1 MLKPKAKLGVG
12 DWDVISSIADAIQA
26 SIELYVII
34 VHFDPSQLTLTR
46 FLHGF
51 ALPGQWNQV
60 MSVLCCCRCRVEH
73 RTWCQQRLDEMNI
86 KVGWHHTFCS
96 ASTTAFPRAR
106 IINRTTYIIP
116 TILKNSNDGHKDR
129 NCADQRCAR
138 ASDSENTSSA
148 SGARSVGA
156 GGSGGGKRGGGK
168 SGKAGKNRG
177 AAPAQ
182 GQSQQRDKEKGK
194 SLKAPPGAQGH
205 QKSDEART
213 SPSSP
218 TEASSRML
226 DLRRTGQILL
236 CFDM

>member
-1 MLKPKAKLGVG
+1 
-12 DWDVISSIADAIQA
+12 
-26 SIELYVII
+26 
-34 VHFDPSQLTLTR
+34 
-46 FLHGF
+46 
-51 ALPGQWNQV
+51 
-60 MSVLCCCRCRVEH
+60 
-73 RTWCQQRLDEMNI
+73 MNI
-86 KVGWHHTFCS
+86 KVGHHTFCS

-218 TEASSRML
+218 TEANTGAGAGTDGGDAVEAVCWICAEPVKYYSVSTCNHRTCHVCALRLRALYKKLDCAFCKVCVQLHLYRVRTDALGYRNRNKSSF
-226 DLRRTGQILL
+226 LL
-236 CFDM
+236 LLQKSHTRSMV